1 MKNTKQCKGCEM
13 AIGEK
18 KTSDIIEF
26 CSENRLANRA
36 TLGVLV
42 CDYRESRFEL
52 FMLMGEP
59 AGHGCFQ

>member
-1 MKNTKQCKGCEM
+1 M